1 MTADLIAF
9 RANAHLN
16 TPFRFR
22 GRTPGVALDCVGL
35 VLTALGPI
43 AETTVDCPSYSLRGD
58 FRSVIL
64 SCFGKLPFHLIS
76 EDEPEH
82 DGDIILAAA
91 GPSQLHLMVAAN
103 SGWVHAHAGLGRV
116 VFTPIWPG
124 WPIIHRWRFIGD

>member
-9 RANAHLN
+9 RANAQLN

-58 FRSVIL
+58 FRRAIS
-64 SCFGKLPFHLIS
+64 SGFAQLPFHLIS
-76 EDEPEH
+76 ESEPGR
-82 DGDIILAAA
+82 DGDIILASA

-116 VFTPIWPG
+116 VFTPLWPG
-124 WPIIHRWRFIGD
+124 WPIIHRWRLIGD